1 MLCCISGHEPTGI
14 GGQDDAPVGGIGKNS
29 GTKKKGSKPEDE
41 TLD

>member
-1 MLCCISGHEPTGI
+1 MLCCITDHEPTGI
-14 GGQDDAPVGGIGKNS
+14 GGQNDAPFGDIDKNS